1 MAATPSSVFDTAR
14 VKARSRLRVWATRR
28 AARPIDG
35 ARHLQPV
42 LLLATSCMHRR
53 AALLSGAAPLV
64 KPSTDPC
71 DWTAR
76 QRKQSRGLP
85 SKRRCPTRAVALPL
99 SCLNKMKQNAY
110 AQPRERRYHAV
121 HSAPCLRLQPPSAA
135 TPGTALRR
143 RATCWRQAACIAE
156 PHCSPAPR
164 HFCCWRQ
171 AACIAEPHC
180 TRRRHEGTLC
190 FHRPRRLLR
199 ASAWAEGCGRY
210 RSRSCGTKKSAR
222 PDDLLNHTRG
232 LIITI
237 LALVVHSSTP
247 LPLLGPCTSP
257 PQTLN
262 ASALIA
268 LVLYP
273 HESLS
278 MRAR

>member
-1 MAATPSSVFDTAR
+1 MHTPSHVSAATTPFTQ
-14 VKARSRLRVWATRR
+14 RR
-28 AARPIDG
+28 ACACSRPPPQ
-35 ARHLQPV
+35 RP
-42 LLLATSCMHRR
+42 
-53 AALLSGAAPLV
+53 ALLSGAAPLV
-64 KPSTDPC
+64 GDKLHAS
-71 DWTAR
+71 
-76 QRKQSRGLP
+76 QSR
-85 SKRRCPTRAVALPL
+85 
-99 SCLNKMKQNAY
+99 
-110 AQPRERRYHAV
+110 
-121 HSAPCLRLQPPSAA
+121 
-135 TPGTALRR
+135 TALRR
-143 RATCWRQAACIAE
+143 RATSVVGDKLHASQSHTALRRRATSAARA
-156 PHCSPAPR
+156 
-164 HFCCWRQ
+164 
-171 AACIAEPHC
+171 
-180 TRRRHEGTLC
+180 RRHEGTLC